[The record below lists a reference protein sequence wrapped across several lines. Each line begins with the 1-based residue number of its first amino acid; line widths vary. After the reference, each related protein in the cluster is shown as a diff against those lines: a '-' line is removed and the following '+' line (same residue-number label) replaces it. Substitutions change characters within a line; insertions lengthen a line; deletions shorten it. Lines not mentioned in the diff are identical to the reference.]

1 MGDRNLVPPILK
13 PSSHIDLFIKSEM
26 ANLQKLNQSVSS
38 AGDDDD
44 EEMKVDGEII
54 ERFHPSLNF
63 LCDQG

>member
-1 MGDRNLVPPILK
+1 
-13 PSSHIDLFIKSEM
+13 M

-44 EEMKVDGEII
+44 EEMKVDGETI